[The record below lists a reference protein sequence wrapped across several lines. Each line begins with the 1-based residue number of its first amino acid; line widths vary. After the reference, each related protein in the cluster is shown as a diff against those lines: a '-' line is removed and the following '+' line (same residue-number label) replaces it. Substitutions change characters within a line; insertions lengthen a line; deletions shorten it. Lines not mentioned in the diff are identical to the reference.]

1 MRITDSP
8 ARDRVVIVSRAH
20 INCKSLT
27 SQYLGEMYRDPDRDL
42 DSLRQN
48 FADRSSRPAMPTM
61 SRPRAVWNAMV
72 DKRPSV
78 VARKIEG
85 RPCVTGRNTAGFYDP
100 DKTKMGRL

>member
-42 DSLRQN
+42 DSLRAE
-48 FADRSSRPAMPTM
+48 FRGPLVTPGDADYDAA
-61 SRPRAVWNAMV
+61 PRRVER
-72 DKRPSV
+72 D
-78 VARKIEG
+78 G
-85 RPCVTGRNTAGFYDP
+85 RQAPVRCRAKDRG
-100 DKTKMGRL
+100 